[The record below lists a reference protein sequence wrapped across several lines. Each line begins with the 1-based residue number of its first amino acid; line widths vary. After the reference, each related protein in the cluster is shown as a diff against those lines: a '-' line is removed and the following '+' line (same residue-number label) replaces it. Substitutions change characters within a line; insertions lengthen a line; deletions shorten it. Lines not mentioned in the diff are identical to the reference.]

1 MANSSGRRAAGNR
14 CELED
19 ASRRLHLIRRGRRIL
34 SDLDRLYAWR
44 TKRIALG
51 RAERMVI
58 IVMVM
63 TALPNTK
70 SSPWPLT
77 DH

>member
-1 MANSSGRRAAGNR
+1 MANSSGRRAPETS
-14 CELED
+14 ELEN
-19 ASRRLHLIRRGRRIL
+19 ASRRLHLIRRADRRIL
-34 SDLDRLYAWR
+34 SDLGRLYAWR

-58 IVMVM
+58 GLVM

-77 DH
+77 DR